1 MGVLFISGRSA
12 AKSFWRNSNQEKRK
26 PAASIERD
34 SEPPTNALHGMACQQ
49 SDLFFFYLT
58 PAARCNFS
66 LLYTVFRRMCS
77 STDVFLP
84 AMCSTHF
91 TQESSLPHTHTHT
104 RLSLWP
110 MQSSSSPEV
119 THQPVPGARRSTTPL
134 QHIKL
139 HNAFLGRRSR
149 LKPPEIDTDR
159 EAAGAN

>member
-1 MGVLFISGRSA
+1 MFFSSWLQQTSTDCRNILATNWECCLLAGGQRQNHFGETSIRRNESPRPPSSA
-12 AKSFWRNSNQEKRK
+12 ILNLQPTHSMAWH
-26 PAASIERD
+26 AS
-34 SEPPTNALHGMACQQ
+34 SLT
-49 SDLFFFYLT
+49 FFFYLT

-119 THQPVPGARRSTTPL
+119 THQPVPGARRSTT
-134 QHIKL
+134 H
-139 HNAFLGRRSR
+139 FSG
-149 LKPPEIDTDR
+149 
-159 EAAGAN
+159 AGAD